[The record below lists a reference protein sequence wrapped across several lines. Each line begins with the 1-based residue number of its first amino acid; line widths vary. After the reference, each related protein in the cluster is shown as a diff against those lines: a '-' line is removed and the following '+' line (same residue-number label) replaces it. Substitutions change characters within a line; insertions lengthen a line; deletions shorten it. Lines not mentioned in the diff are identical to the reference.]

1 MSETARELEDKI
13 DELCGWYEF
22 EQFKKEATHY
32 YIKETPF
39 SKTIVYVDMSTT
51 DE

>member
-1 MSETARELEDKI
+1 MIETASELEDKI
-13 DELCGWYEF
+13 YELCGWYEF
-22 EQFKKEATHY
+22 EQFIKEATHY

-39 SKTIVYVDMSTT
+39 SKTIVYSYWSTT